1 MESRGEY
8 LSLLMKLV
16 NRDRLW
22 RTFEECKLIYCSYGS
37 LNSVKGI
44 TCIEGV
50 IFCGLRDYPDNHDLQ
65 DGFFFIKDKFE
76 NRAYVLEHLP
86 TIQTANGL
94 NLERN

>member
-1 MESRGEY
+1 
-8 LSLLMKLV
+8 MKLV

-22 RTFEECKLIYCSYGS
+22 GVFGECKLFYVSYGS
-37 LNSVKGI
+37 LNSPKYI
-44 TCIEGV
+44 SCIEGV
-50 IFCGLRDYPDNHDLQ
+50 IFCGLQDYPNVHNLQ

-94 NLERN
+94 NLE